1 LGSDS
6 QSRWRKVAFGRLR
19 SRRREDPSAD
29 VREAAQEA
37 IDKLEDD
44 DDDEPAKKKAAP
56 KP

>member
-1 LGSDS
+1 LVVSAADAG
-6 QSRWRKVAFGRLR
+6 K
-19 SRRREDPSAD
+19 DPSPV